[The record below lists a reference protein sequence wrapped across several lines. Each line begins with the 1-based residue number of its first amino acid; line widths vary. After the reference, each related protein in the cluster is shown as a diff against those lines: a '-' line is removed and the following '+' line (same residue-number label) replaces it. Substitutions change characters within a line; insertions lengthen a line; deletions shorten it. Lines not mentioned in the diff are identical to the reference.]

1 MILMR
6 FLKSLKNGSILLKTI
21 QKYIPWNGWE
31 KEVNMKTSD
40 KYSPEQLKLRQE
52 VLKILMSKYGHE
64 GNNKAIYECADEW
77 VEKYVI
83 SAGVVD
89 YYGAYK
95 QSFINQ
101 TK

>member
-1 MILMR
+1 M
-6 FLKSLKNGSILLKTI
+6 T
-21 QKYIPWNGWE
+21 E
-31 KEVNMKTSD
+31 AT
-40 KYSPEQLKLRQE
+40 YSPEKLMLRQE

-89 YYGAYK
+89 YFNAYK
-95 QSFINQ
+95 QSFIN
-101 TK
+101 KSLE

>member
-1 MILMR
+1 MT
-6 FLKSLKNGSILLKTI
+6 NAT
-21 QKYIPWNGWE
+21 
-31 KEVNMKTSD
+31 
-40 KYSPEQLKLRQE
+40 YSPEKLKLRQD

-89 YYGAYK
+89 YYNAYK
-95 QSFINQ
+95 QSFIN
-101 TK
+101 KSLE